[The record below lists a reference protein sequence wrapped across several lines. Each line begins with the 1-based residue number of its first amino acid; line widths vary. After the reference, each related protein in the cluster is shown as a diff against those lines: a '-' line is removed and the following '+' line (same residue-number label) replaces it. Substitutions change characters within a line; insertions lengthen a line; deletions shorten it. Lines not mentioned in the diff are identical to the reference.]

1 MKKQIFLVL
10 TLLTISKTLL
20 AQCIPAIPNNA
31 VVITAIDTINGGF
44 DPVWVCPGDSFHTDG
59 GLHNIY
65 LEPGSFM
72 STGGGIDSIFVKK
85 GATLL
90 MNGGIH
96 YILFEDFTDVIL
108 SGGIPTLDSCMGM
121 RFNYADAPYN
131 GCFPY
136 PIAFFQPSD
145 LTPCA
150 GSCIDFTDMSFHA
163 ASWHWSFPGAQPASD
178 TVQNPQNI
186 CYLTPGSYDVT
197 LVISD
202 SIGFG
207 SDSITLSNIVTVL
220 PLPQVNT
227 NQVSNILSV
236 DTGYSYQWYADTA
249 LLAGEV
255 NDTLIVQQNGVYHVL
270 VTDTNGCDTTF
281 SFNYASQGL
290 YEVKNADAFSI
301 FPNPAHEYL
310 RINRNASFQNSIGIA
325 ALEISDACGKI
336 VINQVI
342 SILELQEISVK
353 NITPGIYFVRIIS
366 EQETFIKKLL
376 IQ

>member
-1 MKKQIFLVL
+1 MKKQILLVL
-10 TLLTISKTLL
+10 TLIIISKTLQ

-31 VVITAIDTINGGF
+31 VVINAIDTINGGF

-85 GATLL
+85 GATLQ

-96 YILFEDFTDVIL
+96 YILYEQSTDVIL
-108 SGGIPTLDSCMGM
+108 SGGIPTVDSCIGM
-121 RFNYADAPYN
+121 HFNYVNAPYN
-131 GCFPY
+131 GCFPH
-136 PIAFFQPSD
+136 PIAFFQPTD

-150 GSCIDFTDMSFHA
+150 GSCINFTDMSFHA

-186 CYLTPGSYDVT
+186 CYSTPGSYDVT

-207 SDSITLSNIVTVL
+207 SDSITISNIVTVL
-220 PLPQVNT
+220 ALPPVT
-227 NQVSNILSV
+227 SNQFSNILSV
-236 DTGYSYQWYADTA
+236 DSGYSYQWYADTV

-270 VTDTNGCDTTF
+270 VTDTNGCDTTV

-290 YEVKNADAFSI
+290 YENYSSVAFSI
-301 FPNPAHEYL
+301 FPNPANQFI
-310 RINRNASFQNSIGIA
+310 RIILNPDLVKQQGYSDLEMTDALGNIVLSRNISNRYPE
-325 ALEISDACGKI
+325 EIP
-336 VINQVI
+336 
-342 SILELQEISVK
+342 VK
-353 NITPGIYFVRIIS
+353 NLARGIYFVRIIS
-366 EQETFIKKLL
+366 EGGSCIKKVL